1 MSLPTPSNPFPL
13 PPSGEAHPSGEAAL
27 VRAIGVRQ
35 LTAAIVNTTVG
46 AGIFVLPALVAQGMG
61 AAAPLAFLVCA
72 AIMALLSVTLAV
84 AGSRV
89 SMTGGIYAYVETAY
103 GPYVALLAGV
113 LQWLTGILAVAGVST
128 ALADQLGSLVP
139 ALRVPSARI
148 AILTA
153 TLATLALLNAR
164 GVRSGTRLIEAVT
177 VAKLGPLLIFVGV
190 GMFFVDRSALAWPG
204 IPDGDAIG
212 RAVLVLIFAYAGIEV
227 ALAPSGEVRNPAHTV
242 PRAIFLALAVTTTLY
257 VAIQLVAQ
265 GVLGALLAQQTA
277 TPLADAAARFLG
289 DAGATLMLAGAVCS
303 MFGYQ
308 CGDMLSTPRSLYAL
322 ARDGFAPSILA
333 YVHPQ
338 HRTPTVAIWTHAALA
353 LALAGTQTFQV
364 LAVISNV
371 GLLLL
376 YLLACGAALEL
387 ARRDVRMAGTPFRIR
402 GAKAAPFLAAAL
414 IIWVLTTATV
424 KEFAVTAVVLG
435 IATLAYVVRKRAQSH
450 GG

>member
-1 MSLPTPSNPFPL
+1 MSLPTPSPYPL
-13 PPSGEAHPSGEAAL
+13 PRSGEAPPSGEASL

-46 AGIFVLPALVAQGMG
+46 AGIFVLPALVAQGLG

-72 AIMALLSVTLAV
+72 AMMALISVTLAV

-103 GPYVALLAGV
+103 GSYVALLAGV
-113 LQWLTGILAVAGVST
+113 LQWLTGMLAVAGVST

-139 ALRVPSARI
+139 ALRLPSARI
-148 AILTA
+148 AILT
-153 TLATLALLNAR
+153 TILATLALLNTR
-164 GVRSGTRLIEAVT
+164 GVRLGTRLIETVT
-177 VAKLGPLLIFVGV
+177 VAKLAPLLIFVGV
-190 GMFFVDRSALAWPG
+190 GMFFVDGSALMWPG
-204 IPDGDAIG
+204 IPDGDSIG
-212 RAVLVLIFAYAGIEV
+212 RAALVLIFAYSGIEV
-227 ALAPSGEVRNPAHTV
+227 ALAPSGEVHDPAHTV

-265 GVLGALLAQQTA
+265 GVLGTLLAQQTA
-277 TPLADAAARFLG
+277 APLAEAAARFLG
-289 DAGATLMLAGAVCS
+289 GAGTTLMLAGAVCS

-338 HRTPTVAIWTHAALA
+338 HRTPSVAIWTHATLA

-364 LAVISNV
+364 LAIISNV

-387 ARRDVRMAGTPFRIR
+387 ARRDVRTAGTPFKIP
-402 GAKAAPFLAAAL
+402 GARAAPFLAAGL

-424 KEFAVTAVVLG
+424 REFAVTAVVLG
-435 IATLAYVVRKRAQSH
+435 FATLAYVVRKRAQSH